1 MKKKN
6 IMLSCV
12 AVAIATFVSNK
23 AYELQTNKS
32 NDLLMQN
39 IEALSQ
45 GDVTNGFIMKIN
57 PLYTRTCY
65 QNYCDKDKYITEQHY
80 DEFTKEYYT
89 INKYYHSYHKYTR
102 KQCEVLPIEKAL
114 MWWENCN
121 VPQKSKCN
129 PGDTEKKPVPYEYYE

>member
-1 MKKKN
+1 M
-6 IMLSCV
+6 MLSCIA

-57 PLYTRTCY
+57 PLYTQTCY
-65 QNYCDKDKYITEQHY
+65 QNYCDINDYITEPNY
-80 DEFTKEYYT
+80 DEVAKEYYS
-89 INKYYHSYHKYTR
+89 IKRYYHSYHKYTR
-102 KQCEVLPIEKAL
+102 KQCEVLPIENAL
-114 MWWENCN
+114 MWWENCD

-129 PGDTEKKPVPYEYYE
+129 PGDTDKKPVPYEYYDKV